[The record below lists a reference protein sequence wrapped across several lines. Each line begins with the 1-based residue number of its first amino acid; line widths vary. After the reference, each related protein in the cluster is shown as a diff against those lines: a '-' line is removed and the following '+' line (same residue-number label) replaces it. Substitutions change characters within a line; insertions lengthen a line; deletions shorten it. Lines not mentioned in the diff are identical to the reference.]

1 MSEDLIRRSDAIKA
15 IASLHILADEEKI
28 FKVYADNPHSMTT
41 DFEKTLIDAI
51 NAIKSIPTIEPKAKV
66 IAQVT
71 FDEEKLR
78 EIVKEAVECF
88 KEEYEIT
95 DRPQGEWIVHKE
107 RTGVN
112 DGFIDFFPTEYECSN
127 CGLKQSMYF
136 INSKPS
142 NFCPNCGADMRGKD
156 DEVR

>member
-1 MSEDLIRRSDAIKA
+1 MSEDLIRRSDAIDA
-15 IASLHILADEEKI
+15 VMNTEPVFAVDSLEP
-28 FKVYADNPHSMTT
+28 YQ
-41 DFEKTLIDAI
+41 KTKDVVEALEV
-51 NAIKSIPTIEPKAKV
+51 IPSA
-66 IAQVT
+66 
-71 FDEEKLR
+71 
-78 EIVKEAVECF
+78 
-88 KEEYEIT
+88 

-142 NFCPNCGADMRGKD
+142 NFCPNCGADMRERE
-156 DEVR
+156 DEPQTETEVVRTIIHKMIDNTDLAEDAYPGLRQRLHDAVDEYEPKTDCPWK

>member
-15 IASLHILADEEKI
+15 VDAFLG
-28 FKVYADNPHSMTT
+28 T
-41 DFEKTLIDAI
+41 DPIVER
-51 NAIKSIPTIEPKAKV
+51 IKRLPSA
-66 IAQVT
+66 
-71 FDEEKLR
+71 
-78 EIVKEAVECF
+78 
-88 KEEYEIT
+88 

-142 NFCPNCGADMRGKD
+142 NFCPNCGADMRGTD
-156 DEVR
+156 DE